1 MKKFLIAVCLAFVC
15 VVAFAD
21 WAQFE
26 HKQKE
31 KREQILAGTYK

>member
-1 MKKFLIAVCLAFVC
+1 MKKAFIAVGLAFVC

-21 WAQFE
+21 WANFE

-31 KREQILAGTYK
+31 KREQIIAGTYK